1 MKKDIRRR
9 TDVVRALP
17 TTKDPEICTTEAKF
31 NRPGGNRH
39 LRSRYSPFIRQP
51 FTPLL
56 KCLDFIEVANFWAHK
71 DVYRLWCQA
80 GVRKGVALL
89 LTA

>member
-1 MKKDIRRR
+1 LEKDIRRR
-9 TDVVRALP
+9 TDVVRVLLP
-17 TTKDPEICTTEAKF
+17 TKDPEICTAGAKV
-31 NRPGGNRH
+31 NRPGVNRL

-80 GVRKGVALL
+80 GVRKSVALL